1 MFFGL
6 SRFAMP
12 DAAAK
17 SKVKANKKAKSKTQ
31 KLREEAIAKRRRD
44 AEIKQRCFDLYASG
58 WKQVRISEELG
69 VGVHSICRWLRDAN
83 KTVKGG
89 GGITEETGP
98 APEPFQKNLEE
109 VAATV
114 VEDSRLSARDEEQQ
128 TLLEVA
134 ENQASPSDKY
144 QAYVAASA
152 IKMLRDNMMN
162 VRGPRT
168 VRELSELDQ
177 LIRRNL
183 GLNPKGGSS
192 SGGGLS
198 IDISILNNAK
208 AANGGSSVVVEAE
221 EVE

>member
-1 MFFGL
+1 ML
-6 SRFAMP
+6 P
-12 DAAAK
+12 KKK
-17 SKVKANKKAKSKTQ
+17 STKKPVSKAQQQRDQATM
-31 KLREEAIAKRRRD
+31 KRRKD
-44 AEIKQRCFDLYASG
+44 AEVKQRCFDLYASG
-58 WKQVRISEELG
+58 WKQVRISEEIG
-69 VGVHSICRWLRDAN
+69 ASVHCISRWLREAN
-83 KTVKGG
+83 KVVGKGVD
-89 GGITEETGP
+89 TQNPEP
-98 APEPFQKNLEE
+98 VSEPFQKNLEE
-109 VAATV
+109 VTASV

-128 TLLEVA
+128 TLMEVA

-183 GLNPKGGSS
+183 GLNPKGGGSAS
-192 SGGGLS
+192 GGLS

-208 AANGGSSVVVEAE
+208 AATGGASVVVEAE
-221 EVE
+221 EIE

>member
-1 MFFGL
+1 
-6 SRFAMP
+6 MP
-12 DAAAK
+12 DDAAK
-17 SKVKANKKAKSKTQ
+17 PKAKSTKKSRAQ
-31 KLREEAIAKRRRD
+31 KLREEATAKRRRD
-44 AEIKQRCFDLYASG
+44 AEIKQRCFELFDSG
-58 WKQVRISEELG
+58 WKQIRIAEEIG
-69 VGVHSICRWLRDAN
+69 VSIHCICRWLRNAN
-83 KTVKGG
+83 KTKKS
-89 GGITEETGP
+89 TKNEEPEP
-98 APEPFQKNLEE
+98 APEPFKKNLEE
-109 VAATV
+109 VTASV
-114 VEDSRLSARDEEQQ
+114 IEDSRLSARDEEQQ

-134 ENQASPSDKY
+134 ENQSSPSDKY

-183 GLNPKGGSS
+183 GLNPKGGSG
-192 SGGGLS
+192 SGSGLS

-208 AANGGSSVVVEAE
+208 AATGGASVVVMDAE

>member
-1 MFFGL
+1 M
-6 SRFAMP
+6 SDVVP
-12 DAAAK
+12 P
-17 SKVKANKKAKSKTQ
+17 VKRKIARKAKSKAQ
-31 KLREEAIAKRRRD
+31 QLKEKADAKRRK
-44 AEIKQRCFDLYASG
+44 AVEIKQRCFDLYDSG
-58 WKQVRISEELG
+58 WRQVRISEELG
-69 VGVHSICRWLRDAN
+69 VSVHCICRWLKEAGKSTK
-83 KTVKGG
+83 KTD
-89 GGITEETGP
+89 TTYEEP
-98 APEPFQKNLEE
+98 KPEPFAKNLEDT
-109 VAATV
+109 VADV
-114 VEDSRLSARDEEQQ
+114 IENPRLAARDEEQQ
-128 TLLEVA
+128 SLMEIA

-152 IKMLRDNMMN
+152 IKMLRDNLMN

-198 IDISILNNAK
+198 IDISILKNAK
-208 AANGGSSVVVEAE
+208 AANGGSSVVVDAE

>member
-1 MFFGL
+1 
-6 SRFAMP
+6 MP
-12 DAAAK
+12 ESAPAPKRKAVK
-17 SKVKANKKAKSKTQ
+17 KVKSKTQ
-31 KLREEAIAKRRRD
+31 QLREEGIVRRRKE
-44 AEIKQRCFDLYASG
+44 AELKQRCFDLYAAG
-58 WKQVRISEELG
+58 WKQVRIAEEMG
-69 VGVHSICRWLRDAN
+69 ISVHRVCRWLQKAN
-83 KTVKGG
+83 KVLNKGA
-89 GGITEETGP
+89 EDNEP
-98 APEPFQKNLEE
+98 KLEPFEKNLED
-109 VAATV
+109 VTSSV
-114 VEDSRLSARDEEQQ
+114 VTDSRLNARDEEQQ

-152 IKMLRDNMMN
+152 IKMLRDNLMN

-183 GLNPKGGSS
+183 GLNPKGGSGS
-192 SGGGLS
+192 SGGLS

-221 EVE
+221 EIE

>member
-1 MFFGL
+1 VRKIGSKKPKQTKAQIEAEKRQARADKVVRAKQL
-6 SRFAMP
+6 FA
-12 DAAAK
+12 
-17 SKVKANKKAKSKTQ
+17 
-31 KLREEAIAKRRRD
+31 E
-44 AEIKQRCFDLYASG
+44 G
-58 WKQVRISEELG
+58 WKKVRIAEELG
-69 VGVHSICRWLRDAN
+69 VSFDTICRWLAN
-83 KTVKGG
+83 VSAPTD
-89 GGITEETGP
+89 GP
-98 APEPFQKNLEE
+98 EREPFEKNLED
-109 VAATV
+109 VTSSV
-114 VEDSRLSARDEEQQ
+114 VTDSRLNARDEEQQ

-152 IKMLRDNMMN
+152 IKMLRDNLMN

-183 GLNPKGGSS
+183 GLNPKGGSG

-221 EVE
+221 EIE

>member
-1 MFFGL
+1 
-6 SRFAMP
+6 MP
-12 DAAAK
+12 DADSPIK
-17 SKVKANKKAKSKTQ
+17 RKKTKKPVSKAQ
-31 KLREEAIAKRRRD
+31 KLREQATAKRRKD
-44 AEIKQRCFDLYASG
+44 AEIKQRCFDLYESG
-58 WKQVRISEELG
+58 WRQVRISEELG
-69 VGVHSICRWLRDAN
+69 VSVHCISRWLRDAN
-83 KTVKGG
+83 KVVKKNADKGDP
-89 GGITEETGP
+89 EP
-98 APEPFQKNLEE
+98 APEPFQKNLEA
-109 VAATV
+109 VTASV

-192 SGGGLS
+192 SGGSLS

-208 AANGGSSVVVEAE
+208 AATGGASVVVEAE

>member
-1 MFFGL
+1 
-6 SRFAMP
+6 MP
-12 DAAAK
+12 DTAAK
-17 SKVKANKKAKSKTQ
+17 PKTKANKKAKSKAQ
-31 KLREEAIAKRRRD
+31 KLREEATAKRRRD

-89 GGITEETGP
+89 GITEETGP

-109 VAATV
+109 VAATI

-128 TLLEVA
+128 ALLEVA

-183 GLNPKGGSS
+183 GLNPKGGGS

-208 AANGGSSVVVEAE
+208 AATGGSSVVVEAE
-221 EVE
+221 EIED

>member
-1 MFFGL
+1 LFFGL
-6 SRFAMP
+6 SQPVMP

-17 SKVKANKKAKSKTQ
+17 PKVKANKRAKSKTQ
-31 KLREEAIAKRRRD
+31 KLREEATAKRRRD

-69 VGVHSICRWLRDAN
+69 VGEHSICRWLRDAN
-83 KTVKGG
+83 KTVKSDNSA
-89 GGITEETGP
+89 EETGP

-109 VAATV
+109 VTATI

-128 TLLEVA
+128 TLLEIA

-183 GLNPKGGSS
+183 GLNPKGGSN

-208 AANGGSSVVVEAE
+208 AANGGANVVVEAE

>member
-1 MFFGL
+1 VRGIKTVKPKVTKAQL
-6 SRFAMP
+6 EANKRQ
-12 DAAAK
+12 
-17 SKVKANKKAKSKTQ
+17 VKADKVVRAKQLFS
-31 KLREEAIAKRRRD
+31 E
-44 AEIKQRCFDLYASG
+44 G
-58 WKQVRISEELG
+58 WKKVRISEELG
-69 VGVHSICRWLRDAN
+69 VSFDTVCRWLVN
-83 KTVKGG
+83 SS
-89 GGITEETGP
+89 GP
-98 APEPFQKNLEE
+98 PQDSVEGEDPFEKNLQNIT
-109 VAATV
+109 ASV
-114 VEDSRLSARDEEQQ
+114 VSDSRLSARDEEQQ
-128 TLLEVA
+128 ALLEVA

-221 EVE
+221 EIE

>member
-1 MFFGL
+1 LTSDCFLRLAIAVRGIKTVKPKVTKAQL
-6 SRFAMP
+6 EANKRQ
-12 DAAAK
+12 
-17 SKVKANKKAKSKTQ
+17 VKADKVVRAKQLFS
-31 KLREEAIAKRRRD
+31 E
-44 AEIKQRCFDLYASG
+44 G
-58 WKQVRISEELG
+58 WKKVRISEELG
-69 VGVHSICRWLRDAN
+69 VSFDTVCRWLVN
-83 KTVKGG
+83 SS
-89 GGITEETGP
+89 GP
-98 APEPFQKNLEE
+98 PQDSVEGEDPFEKNLQNIT
-109 VAATV
+109 ASV
-114 VEDSRLSARDEEQQ
+114 VSDSRLSARDEEQQ
-128 TLLEVA
+128 ALLEVA

-221 EVE
+221 EIE

>member
-1 MFFGL
+1 LFFAL

-12 DAAAK
+12 DDAAK
-17 SKVKANKKAKSKTQ
+17 PKVKANKKAKSKTQ
-31 KLREEAIAKRRRD
+31 TLREAATAKRRRD

-58 WKQVRISEELG
+58 WKQVRIAEELG

-83 KTVKGG
+83 KTKNEDSE
-89 GGITEETGP
+89 EETGP

-109 VAATV
+109 VAATI

-128 TLLEVA
+128 ALLEIA

-183 GLNPKGGSS
+183 GLNPKGGSN

-221 EVE
+221 EIED

>member
-1 MFFGL
+1 MTE
-6 SRFAMP
+6 
-12 DAAAK
+12 AA
-17 SKVKANKKAKSKTQ
+17 SKPKQKVAQKAKSNAQ
-31 KLREEAIAKRRRD
+31 KLREKADAKRRSD
-44 AEIKQRCFDLYASG
+44 AEIKQRCFDLYDSG
-58 WKQVRISEELG
+58 WKQVRIAEEIG
-69 VGVHSICRWLRDAN
+69 VSVHCICRWLKQAN
-83 KTVKGG
+83 RTVSKKSDDV
-89 GGITEETGP
+89 EP
-98 APEPFQKNLEE
+98 VSEPFAKNLEE
-109 VAATV
+109 VTASV
-114 VEDSRLSARDEEQQ
+114 VTDSRIAARDEEQQ

-134 ENQASPSDKY
+134 ENQSSPSDKY

-183 GLNPKGGSS
+183 GLNPKGGSGGS
-192 SGGGLS
+192 GGLS

>member
-1 MFFGL
+1 VHKIFGKKIKPKAT
-6 SRFAMP
+6 RPQIEATKRQ
-12 DAAAK
+12 AK
-17 SKVKANKKAKSKTQ
+17 ADRVVRAKQLFS
-31 KLREEAIAKRRRD
+31 E
-44 AEIKQRCFDLYASG
+44 G
-58 WKQVRISEELG
+58 WKKVRIAEELG
-69 VGVHSICRWLRDAN
+69 ISFDTVCRWLAN
-83 KTVKGG
+83 VAPPT
-89 GGITEETGP
+89 TETEK
-98 APEPFQKNLEE
+98 EPFQKNLEE
-109 VAATV
+109 VASTI

-128 TLLEVA
+128 TLLEIA

-183 GLNPKGGSS
+183 GLNPKGGSN

>member
-1 MFFGL
+1 MRGIKTVKPKVTKAQL
-6 SRFAMP
+6 EANKRQ
-12 DAAAK
+12 
-17 SKVKANKKAKSKTQ
+17 VKADKVVRAKQLFS
-31 KLREEAIAKRRRD
+31 E
-44 AEIKQRCFDLYASG
+44 G
-58 WKQVRISEELG
+58 WKKVRISEELG
-69 VGVHSICRWLRDAN
+69 VSFDTVCRWLVN
-83 KTVKGG
+83 SS
-89 GGITEETGP
+89 GP
-98 APEPFQKNLEE
+98 PQDSVEGEDPFEKNLQNIT
-109 VAATV
+109 ASV
-114 VEDSRLSARDEEQQ
+114 VSDSRLSARDEEQQ
-128 TLLEVA
+128 ALLEVA

-221 EVE
+221 EIE

>member
-1 MFFGL
+1 VRKIGSKKPKQTKAQIEAEKRQARADKVVRAKQL
-6 SRFAMP
+6 FA
-12 DAAAK
+12 
-17 SKVKANKKAKSKTQ
+17 
-31 KLREEAIAKRRRD
+31 E
-44 AEIKQRCFDLYASG
+44 G
-58 WKQVRISEELG
+58 WKKVRIAEELG
-69 VGVHSICRWLRDAN
+69 VSFDTICRWLAN
-83 KTVKGG
+83 VS
-89 GGITEETGP
+89 
-98 APEPFQKNLEE
+98 APTDEPEREPFEKNLED
-109 VAATV
+109 VTASV
-114 VEDSRLSARDEEQQ
+114 VTDSRLNARDEEQQ

-152 IKMLRDNMMN
+152 IKMLRDNLMN

-183 GLNPKGGSS
+183 GLNPKGGSGNS
-192 SGGGLS
+192 GGLS

-221 EVE
+221 EIE